1 MPSRRAPITGD
12 PRLKTG
18 AWADIKRHWQR
29 ERRPQC
35 EAGRCLL
42 PGVPIRYDGPRGPDS
57 LDVGHRL
64 GRDVDPRHTW
74 TVDET
79 RPEHERCNR
88 SAGASYGNRKR
99 GLHVIVMHNPLHTRD
114 W

>member
-1 MPSRRAPITGD
+1 MPPRFAPTGD
-12 PRLKTG
+12 PRLKTYS
-18 AWADIKRHWQR
+18 WAGIKRHWRKQR
-29 ERRPQC
+29 EAQC
-35 EAGRCLL
+35 QAGRCLL

-64 GRDVDPRHTW
+64 GRDVDPRHEW

-79 RPEHERCNR
+79 RPEHQRCNR
-88 SAGASYGNRKR
+88 SAGATYGNRKR
-99 GLHVIVMHNPLHTRD
+99 GLRVIIDITPRQTRA